1 MIQIK
6 PPLRATESQ
15 KRKFSL
21 FLAGSI
27 ESGTAED
34 WQTKVAKALE
44 GFDIV
49 IYNPRRDAW
58 DASWEQSIDNPKFA
72 EQVNWELDHIE
83 RCDLVGMYFDPG
95 TKSPISLLE
104 LGLIAKS
111 DQLRQTREALVCAPK
126 GFWRK
131 GNVDIV
137 CKRYGVDQVSNLDEF
152 IDQIKRRIVA
162 YQSAII

>member
-6 PPLRATESQ
+6 PPLRSSESQ

-34 WQTKVAKALE
+34 WQAKVAEALKE
-44 GFDIV
+44 YDIV

-83 RCDLVGMYFDPG
+83 LSDLVGMYFAPD

-111 DQLRQTREALVCAPK
+111 DRLLQKTEALVCAPK

-137 CKRYGVDQVSNLDEF
+137 CARYGVDQVPNLEEF
-152 IDQIKRRIVA
+152 IDHIKRRIVA